1 MTSLLGS
8 NQMERDPA
16 FARRRAM
23 TSIAGRDA
31 QGRQLGLSRDSSS
44 PNEKEISHGRCRW
57 QDCSRSLYEGAVS
70 NCLGFK
76 HNLDPF

>member
-1 MTSLLGS
+1 MTKQYRRIRTMTSLLGS

-31 QGRQLGLSRDSSS
+31 QGDS
-44 PNEKEISHGRCRW
+44 
-57 QDCSRSLYEGAVS
+57 
-70 NCLGFK
+70 
-76 HNLDPF
+76 